1 MDSSVRTGHQPNPGS
16 DEATWRAELSNLLD
30 PSTFPCTGEDA
41 LVALLRVHAPSR
53 LLQRLGGVPP
63 GMRFHCVELL
73 VAHISAEANRQRQHA
88 GNGESDLL

>member
-1 MDSSVRTGHQPNPGS
+1 MDSSGTTGYQPNPGS

-63 GMRFHCVELL
+63 GMRFLCVELL

>member
-1 MDSSVRTGHQPNPGS
+1 MDHPVTDHHQPSPSS

-63 GMRFHCVELL
+63 GMRFLCVERLI
-73 VAHISAEANRQRQHA
+73 AYIDAPSNRQP
-88 GNGESDLL
+88 